1 MKYKALRPCKFAG
14 VMYLIGDLIPD
25 GIVQNQASMRLV
37 RNGVIEAVADGG
49 VTPPP
54 VTTSE
59 PETEVQEEP
68 IEPIEPVIQ
77 ETSEAEKPEA
87 DSAIQESPEEEEP
100 EVDGETDEITVDKL
114 MRLKKSELL
123 ELAEANGL
131 DVAKLKAKS
140 KSEIA
145 QAVFEVIGK

>member
-1 MKYKALRPCKFAG
+1 MKYKAKRPCKFAG
-14 VMYLIGDLIPD
+14 VMYLIGDIIPD
-25 GIVQNQASMRLV
+25 GIVQNQASMRLLS
-37 RNGVIEAVADGG
+37 NGVIEAVDDGG

-59 PETEVQEEP
+59 PEPEVHEDSIEQIEAEAAPQEEP
-68 IEPIEPVIQ
+68 EILE
-77 ETSEAEKPEA
+77 
-87 DSAIQESPEEEEP
+87 DP
-100 EVDGETDEITVDKL
+100 EVDGTSDEITVDKL

-131 DVAKLKAKS
+131 EVTKLKAKS

-145 QAVFEVIGK
+145 EAVFEVIGK

>member
-1 MKYKALRPCKFAG
+1 MKYKAKRPCKFAG
-14 VMYLIGDLIPD
+14 VMYLIGDIIPD
-25 GIVQNQASMRLV
+25 GIVQNQASMRLLS
-37 RNGVIEAVADGG
+37 NGVIEAVDDGG

-59 PETEVQEEP
+59 PEPEVPEDP
-68 IEPIEPVIQ
+68 IEQIEPEVAPQ
-77 ETSEAEKPEA
+77 
-87 DSAIQESPEEEEP
+87 EEP
-100 EVDGETDEITVDKL
+100 EVLEDPEVDGASDEITVDKL

-131 DVAKLKAKS
+131 EVTKLKAKS

-145 QAVFEVIGK
+145 EAVFEVIGK